1 MGDVTVVLSKTRR
14 NVSPDKTKLL
24 VTNLPHVTARQ
35 VLWRSQNRWSVERV
49 NRDLQAAL
57 GLGEHQV
64 RGGQDRLEK
73 VFGMALLAY
82 LLVLRLC
89 HHEITP
95 GQPWSVSGLQHS
107 LRLWVIT
114 NQVAH
119 NVRRKCAP
127 RRKVA

>member
-1 MGDVTVVLSKTRR
+1 VVLSKTGR
-14 NVSPDKTKLL
+14 NVSPDNTKLL

-35 VLWRSQNRWSVERV
+35 VLWLYQNRWSVELV
-49 NRDLQAAL
+49 NRDLKSNL

-73 VFGMALLAY
+73 SFGMALLAY

-89 HHEITP
+89 HHEIKP
-95 GQPWSVSGLQHS
+95 GQPWSVSQLQHS
-107 LRLWVIT
+107 LRLRVIT

-119 NVRRKCAP
+119 SVKVKLAT